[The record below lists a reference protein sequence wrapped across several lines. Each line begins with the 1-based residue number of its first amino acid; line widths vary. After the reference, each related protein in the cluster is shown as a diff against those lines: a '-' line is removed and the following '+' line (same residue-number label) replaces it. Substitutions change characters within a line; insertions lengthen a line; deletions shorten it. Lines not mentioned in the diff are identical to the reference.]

1 MPIPIPDFE
10 GENQKA
16 IRRNLD
22 KVITD
27 LGANTK
33 GIQKKIQNFRELFDF
48 SEEEVRQEIR
58 DRKLFRAKFAKDPR
72 KQGIHEKLAGAF
84 IESLPN
90 VGNFKVLPKSKL
102 QLLGGLVMSKKEVKE
117 RGGTGEAKTLD
128 FEWQSKGKQIYAS
141 HKYTKDGGGGQ
152 DNQYRDMKDFIREAN
167 KSHTPNTIFLAIAD
181 GPYYGMNDTGSRTT
195 KLQNLQYLAN
205 RTNVFALSGEELEE
219 FLNNL
224 S

>member
-1 MPIPIPDFE
+1 MFYL
-10 GENQKA
+10 K
-16 IRRNLD
+16 
-22 KVITD
+22 T
-27 LGANTK
+27 
-33 GIQKKIQNFRELFDF
+33 KKIY
-48 SEEEVRQEIR
+48 
-58 DRKLFRAKFAKDPR
+58 
-72 KQGIHEKLAGAF
+72 
-84 IESLPN
+84 SLSN
-90 VGNFKVLPKSKL
+90 INIW
-102 QLLGGLVMSKKEVKE
+102 KKEVKE